1 MTCWRIDIK
10 TAGFYIELVSRQHRR
25 VLRHRGMIQLTDRDK
40 KILSA
45 IIREYVETG
54 EPVGSRIISKKY
66 LTELSP
72 ATIRNVMADLEE
84 MGMLEQP
91 HVSAGRIPTPEGFRY
106 YLGEIIEVKS
116 LGRTEKNLIARQMHR
131 GATDIKE
138 TLRRASSLLAQI
150 SQNASIIILPRMDA
164 FLFKRIDFV
173 RLGANQIM
181 VIIVSRAGLVYNHVV
196 RGEDLPQSKLDQFAN
211 YLNETYRDLTI
222 HEMRD
227 ALMREMKSEKAR
239 FDSIVAQ
246 ALDLGFMA
254 LNAVQDVPDVMIQ
267 GKEAVLSKPDIADLD
282 RLRELVA
289 AFEDKGRIVRILN
302 RVLEVPGVSVLL
314 GEEMERLGMDN
325 FSMVASGYSRRNV
338 PVGSLGVI
346 GPIRMDYARVIPL
359 VGYMAHIL
367 SELLEDM

>member
-1 MTCWRIDIK
+1 MT
-10 TAGFYIELVSRQHRR
+10 
-25 VLRHRGMIQLTDRDK
+25 QLSQRDK
-40 KILSA
+40 KILCA
-45 IIREYVETG
+45 IIRKYVETG
-54 EPVGSRIISKKY
+54 EPVGSRVISRKY
-66 LTELSP
+66 MTDLSP

-84 MGMLEQP
+84 MGMLQQP

-106 YLGEIIEVKS
+106 YLSDIMEVKA
-116 LGRTEKNLIARQMHR
+116 LGRSEKNLIARQMTR
-131 GATDIKE
+131 GPGDIRE

-150 SQNASIIILPRMDA
+150 SQNASIVILPRMDA

-173 RLGANQIM
+173 RLDGSRIM

-196 RGEDLPQSKLDQFAN
+196 HGEDLPQNKLDQFAN
-211 YLNETYRDLTI
+211 YLNDTYRDLTI

-227 ALMREMKSEKAR
+227 ALMREMTSEKAS
-239 FDSIVAQ
+239 FDSIVAH
-246 ALDLGFMA
+246 ALDLGMTA
-254 LNAVQDVPDVMIQ
+254 LNVIEEAPDIMIQ
-267 GKEAVLSKPDIADLD
+267 GKEAVFNKPDVADLD
-282 RLRELVA
+282 RLREIVS

-325 FSMVASGYSRRNV
+325 FSVVASGYSRKNV

-346 GPIRMDYARVIPL
+346 GPMRMDYSRVIPL

-367 SELLEDM
+367 SDLLEDM